1 MRRRNQIHEQFLL
14 ATRYFQVAKL
24 PPGHYAG
31 DGHNHGSEQVSHK
44 KHSLPAGHH
53 PGDGHNHGETAGRTS
68 KNSSLPSGHFV
79 GDGHDHGKT
88 GKSAGHSAE
97 AHKAEKGER
106 AHADSHHAHHS
117 EKGGVKGGHHDH
129 YAGCCGQGSRTAK
142 DLNLKLPVREQPL
155 SGANIAYSQKTSQS
169 AQADPKKPVGEE
181 PSQKN
186 PGSERKEQ
194 KSGGENKF
202 TSLLHPNG
210 KETSGFYRLFQ
221 GDFRSSSAS
230 PQEGKN
236 AEGLNDSAQLKQSDQ
251 PNKKESS
258 QKEVLAHQGNPET
271 LRTPKQS
278 SLPSDFLSSRSAQ
291 KSGGELAKMIF
302 SSLAGK
308 VSNPELARG
317 LKSPEIQSAFAAILE
332 KGIPSEMLGELK
344 KGLAFLK
351 QGKSFIHPE
360 GGKFLSFMI
369 AQAMKN
375 ARLQNQHDLLVQL
388 ATLMVL
394 IQEEEEER
402 ENEIEEELESLVLY
416 DLENKNQ
423 KHWKDSSSSNH
434 VFFIKEKFDS

>member
-1 MRRRNQIHEQFLL
+1 MRRRNQIQEQFLL

-24 PPGHYAG
+24 PPGHYA
-31 DGHNHGSEQVSHK
+31 
-44 KHSLPAGHH
+44 
-53 PGDGHNHGETAGRTS
+53 GDGHNHGETAGRTS

-97 AHKAEKGER
+97 AHKAEKGEQ

-117 EKGGVKGGHHDH
+117 EKGGMKGGHHDH

-142 DLNLKLPVREQPL
+142 DLNLKLPMREQP

-236 AEGLNDSAQLKQSDQ
+236 AEDLNDSAQLKQSDQ

-258 QKEVLAHQGNPET
+258 QKEGLAHQGNPET

-278 SLPSDFLSSRSAQ
+278 SLPADFLSSRSVRGEGGKTSVQ
-291 KSGGELAKMIF
+291 KSGEELAKTIF

-375 ARLQNQHDLLVQL
+375 ARLQNQDDLLVQL
-388 ATLMVL
+388 ATLMAL
-394 IQEEEEER
+394 IQEEEENEKER
-402 ENEIEEELESLVLY
+402 ELESLVLY
-416 DLENKNQ
+416 DLENKNRESE
-423 KHWKDSSSSNH
+423 KHSYLPSHS
-434 VFFIKEKFDS
+434 FLIKEIEI